1 MEYEKIILDLLV
13 RVKTL
18 EEQVAQLSV
27 DRNVNTKKQAG
38 TVEIKQYILE
48 QKHRAQEHGLSCL
61 NLRANDIHKA
71 MGLKSRM
78 PAVCNA
84 MKQSMEP
91 GDVVLHETASGF
103 SSTYEIRYHIS
114 GQQPTEEK

>member
-18 EEQVAQLSV
+18 EERVEQLSGERRESV
-27 DRNVNTKKQAG
+27 KKQAG
-38 TVEIKQYILE
+38 TVLIKQHILN
-48 QKHRAQEHGLSCL
+48 QKQEAQERGLSYL
-61 NLRANDIHKA
+61 DLRANDIHKA

-114 GQQPTEEK
+114 GQQSAEEK

>member
-18 EEQVAQLSV
+18 EERVAQLSG
-27 DRNVNTKKQAG
+27 DRNANVKKQAG
-38 TVEIKQYILE
+38 TVEIKRYILE
-48 QKHRAQEHGLSCL
+48 QKHLAQERGLSCL

-91 GDVVLHETASGF
+91 GDVILHETASGF
-103 SSTYEIRYHIS
+103 SSTYEIQYNVCKS
-114 GQQPTEEK
+114 MTEEKE

>member
-1 MEYEKIILDLLV
+1 MEYEKIILDLLT

-18 EEQVAQLSV
+18 EERVEELAGE
-27 DRNVNTKKQAG
+27 RKETGKKQAG
-38 TVEIKQYILE
+38 TLLIKQHILN
-48 QKHRAQEHGLSCL
+48 QKQEALERGLSYL
-61 NLRANDIHKA
+61 DLRANDIHKA

-103 SSTYEIRYHIS
+103 SSTYEIRYNICKS
-114 GQQPTEEK
+114 MTKEK